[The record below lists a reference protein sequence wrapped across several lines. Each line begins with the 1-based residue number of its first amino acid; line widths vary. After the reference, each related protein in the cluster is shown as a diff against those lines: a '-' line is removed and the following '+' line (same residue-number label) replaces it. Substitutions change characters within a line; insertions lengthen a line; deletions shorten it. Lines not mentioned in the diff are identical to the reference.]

1 MDLILHK
8 RSHHFLITN
17 LSKVGVG
24 IAANFARQF
33 IEYDLVPNPGG
44 RGFHKEAARVYACA
58 NRDLSEFR
66 FHINCLPDFLKILS
80 LRGMVEKKDYLIHTT
95 PLAEPPEVNFQLQSH
110 WKDREHQI
118 PAIEYILNRQP
129 WPAKFVSMQ
138 TGKGK
143 ALTKKAKIRIPG
155 GWTTMGE
162 IDQKQ
167 QIMNP
172 DGTVQYV
179 EYTTDYVDREMFTVR
194 FADGR
199 ESVCCDDHLWEVYD
213 EIGQRHVVT
222 TQWLREETDQ
232 ELRSFF
238 IQLIEPEQAPETES
252 HADRYEY
259 GQAIAAIAKMA
270 RRAGFEVEPE
280 LMTGSIKQRQQVLR
294 GMFANQHTF
303 ESVRVGSFVTDCEKL
318 VESVRQMCW
327 SLGCAA
333 YCTEKEGSYHVTV
346 QAQYMGQSVYLPFDS
361 IVYEGL
367 SEARCISVSG
377 QNRLYITDNY
387 LPTHN
392 SYIGM
397 RASQELGVRT
407 AYFFAN
413 KYTEKW
419 LEDFKSTYVIDDK
432 DIRVIKGSG
441 ALLKLCKQAMEG
453 KPIEKIIVVS
463 NMTFQSWIK
472 TYEKDPE
479 KYIAQGWPFAPDE
492 FFEKVGIGFR
502 IIDELHEFFHLN
514 FKIDL
519 YTHVKDSAS
528 FSATL
533 EDKNPFKIQ
542 MYELMHPLD
551 TRYDGGA
558 YDAYVATKAKL
569 YRFARPSRIMS
580 TEYGDTKYSHHAVER
595 SILKDKETLLSY
607 FQMIESEIRADFL
620 DIRDPGE
627 RAVVFFSSIAMCSAF
642 TAYMR
647 RTHPQLI
654 TNRYVEDDEY
664 EDLISGD
671 IAVTTILSAGTG
683 VDIPMLRAG
692 FMTTGVDSPKANLQ
706 AFGRTRKMAS
716 GNVPRFVYFSCED
729 IPKSMEYHRNKVEL
743 LTPRSVSFVISKHE
757 QLLGFTE
764 R

>member
-17 LSKVGVG
+17 PSKVGVA

-33 IEYDLVPNPGG
+33 IEYDLVRNPGG

-58 NRDLSEFR
+58 NRDLTEFR
-66 FHINCLPDFLKILS
+66 FHINCLPQFLKILE
-80 LRGMVEKKDYLIHTT
+80 LRGLVEKKDYLIYNT
-95 PLAEPPEVNFQLQSH
+95 PLAEPPEVNFQVQEK
-110 WKDREHQI
+110 WKDRDYQI
-118 PAIEYILNRQP
+118 PAIEYIIARQP
-129 WPAKFVSMQ
+129 WPGKFVSMQ

-143 ALTKKAKIRIPG
+143 ALRNNAKIRIPG
-155 GWTTMGE
+155 GWTTIGE
-162 IDQKQ
+162 IEKKQ

-179 EYTTDYVDREMFTVR
+179 EYTTDYQDREMFTVR

-199 ESVCCDDHLWEVYD
+199 TSECDGDHYWEVYD

-222 TQWLREETDQ
+222 TDWLREGTDQ
-232 ELRSFF
+232 ELSSFF
-238 IQLIEPEQAPETES
+238 IQLIEPEQAPEVES
-252 HADRYEY
+252 HTDRYEY

-270 RRAGFEVEPE
+270 SKAGFKVDPE
-280 LMTGSIKQRQQVLR
+280 LMTGSVKQRKQVLR
-294 GMFANQHTF
+294 GLFDNQPTF
-303 ESVRVGSFVTDCEKL
+303 DNVRVGSLTTDCEDL
-318 VESVRQMCW
+318 VQALREMAW

-333 YCTEKEGSYHVTV
+333 YCTEVDDKYHVTI
-346 QAQYMGQSVYLPFDS
+346 QAQHMGQSVYLPFKD
-361 IVYEGL
+361 ITYLGTDK
-367 SEARCISVSG
+367 ARCISVSG
-377 QNRLYITDNY
+377 QNRLFITDNY

-407 AYFFAN
+407 AYFFAS

-419 LEDFKSTYVIDDK
+419 LEDFKATYVISDK

-441 ALLKLCKQAMEG
+441 ALLKLCKESVAG

-479 KYIAQGWPFAPDE
+479 KYIAQGWPFSPDQ

-533 EDKNPFKIQ
+533 EDKTQFKLD
-542 MYELMHPLD
+542 MYELMHPMD
-551 TRYDGGA
+551 TRFDGGA

-569 YRFARPSRIMS
+569 YRFARPSRIQA

-595 SILKDKETLLSY
+595 SILKDKETLQSY
-607 FQMIESEIRADFL
+607 FKMIESEIRTEFL

-647 RTHPQLI
+647 RVHPQLV

-671 IAVTTILSAGTG
+671 LAVTTILSAGTG

-716 GNVPRFVYFSCED
+716 GNVPRFTYFACED
-729 IPKSMEYHRNKVEL
+729 IPKSLEYHHNKVAL
-743 LTPRSVSFVISKHE
+743 LTPRSVSFVVSKYDE
-757 QLLGFTE
+757 LLAFTE